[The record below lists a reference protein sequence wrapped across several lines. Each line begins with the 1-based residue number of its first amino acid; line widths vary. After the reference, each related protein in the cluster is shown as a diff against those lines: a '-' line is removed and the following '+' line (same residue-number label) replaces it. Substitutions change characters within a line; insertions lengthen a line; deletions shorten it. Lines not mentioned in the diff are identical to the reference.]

1 VSNPTQAELEIL
13 NILWESGE
21 LRVQDVH
28 EKLSS
33 IRTIGYT
40 TTLKSMQVMVQKGLL
55 DRRLDGRSHIYFTA
69 IQETTTKNKLLS
81 RFVDNTFRG
90 SSSKLVMQLF
100 GNNSVSKKEVDEIR
114 SFLDNLEDK
123 E

>member
-1 VSNPTQAELEIL
+1 MSNPTQAELEIL